1 MRYVTTIEDRQFVI
15 DINREGQVTVD
26 GQTIEVDM
34 RQLLDT
40 TMYSIITNGQS
51 HDLRMTEDEEFYV
64 VQVKGQIFEVKVEDE
79 RTRRLTGLR
88 TMSGITAGEIVIRAP
103 MPGVVIEVPVKP
115 GQEVAKGDIVLIL
128 ESMKMQNEFKA
139 PRPGKVHTVRVAP
152 GDKVDQN
159 MVMITLA

>member
-1 MRYVTTIEDRQFVI
+1 
-15 DINREGQVTVD
+15 
-26 GQTIEVDM
+26 
-34 RQLLDT
+34 
-40 TMYSIITNGQS
+40 
-51 HDLRMTEDEEFYV
+51 
-64 VQVKGQIFEVKVEDE
+64 
-79 RTRRLTGLR
+79 
-88 TMSGITAGEIVIRAP
+88 MSGIAAGEIVIRAP